1 MGESGSVDCGENNF
15 LKIFENFQK
24 ILKKNIFSQNFIL
37 FNTLLSEKKCG
48 KRMLKIIFLTSSF
61 TTLL

>member
-24 ILKKNIFSQNFIL
+24 NLKKHFFTE
-37 FNTLLSEKKCG
+37 FY
-48 KRMLKIIFLTSSF
+48 SF
-61 TTLL
+61 